1 MPPFLSRFHSA
12 FSPSNRLEQ
21 TGFSDR
27 VFYQPRPEAVH
38 EKDMEK
44 EGQLLEVVGGAP
56 GRKMRL
62 GVTGGEVA
70 YPTVCSVPTQ

>member
-1 MPPFLSRFHSA
+1 MPSFLTRLHSA

-21 TGFSDR
+21 KGFSDR
-27 VFYQPRPEAVH
+27 MLYQPRPEAKH
-38 EKDMEK
+38 EKAMEK
-44 EGQLLEVVGGAP
+44 EGRLLEVAGGAP

>member
-1 MPPFLSRFHSA
+1 M
-12 FSPSNRLEQ
+12 
-21 TGFSDR
+21 
-27 VFYQPRPEAVH
+27 H
-38 EKDMEK
+38 EKDIEK
-44 EGQLLEVVGGAP
+44 EEQLLEVVGRAP